1 MEIRW
6 EQYKNYMEPVW
17 QQYWNNMETIW
28 KQPSNVLCVCC
39 VSPVTVYDLLSLTCG
54 LSLSVWAWH
63 ERLAT
68 RPTMTSRSVNAK
80 VTSSTDL

>member
-28 KQPSNVLCVCC
+28 KQLSNVLCVCC
-39 VSPVTVYDLLSLTCG
+39 VSPVAVYDLLSLTCG
-54 LSLSVWAWH
+54 LSLSMGLAWKAGYTADYDVPLC
-63 ERLAT
+63 ECQ
-68 RPTMTSRSVNAK
+68 SYE
-80 VTSSTDL
+80 